1 MSYERQDPV
10 AFPSDRYGGVVD
22 HVGDDVPIMFGGVAG
37 GASVETVMRGSQG
50 QQDGPFAVL
59 RAHFAM
65 ILA

>member
-1 MSYERQDPV
+1 
-10 AFPSDRYGGVVD
+10 
-22 HVGDDVPIMFGGVAG
+22 MFGGVAG

>member
-1 MSYERQDPV
+1 
-10 AFPSDRYGGVVD
+10 
-22 HVGDDVPIMFGGVAG
+22 
-37 GASVETVMRGSQG
+37 MRGSQG